1 MSWANRLRVAAEV
14 AGALSYLHSAASIPI
29 IHRDVKSANIL
40 LDDNLTAK
48 VADFGAS
55 RLNPSDQTQITTL
68 VKGTMGYLDPEY
80 FHTSMLTEKSD
91 VYSFGVVL
99 AELLTGEM
107 PISFERSQEERN
119 LATYFTVSVIENNLL
134 RVLDVGIANEGNT
147 EQVRAVAE
155 LTKRCLSMKGEE
167 RPTMKEV
174 AAELEGLRGFE
185 RFSVGKQRNEETF
198 KTEPAQVDL
207 YATSS
212 GSYGNETSAQYSLEM
227 EMASS
232 MNYPR

>member
-1 MSWANRLRVAAEV
+1 MSWESRLRIAAEI
-14 AGALSYLHSAASIPI
+14 AGALAYLHSAASIPI
-29 IHRDVKSANIL
+29 IHRDVKSSNIL

-80 FHTSMLTEKSD
+80 FRKSKLTEKSD

-99 AELLTGEM
+99 AELLTGEV
-107 PISFERSQEERN
+107 PISFERSEEKQN
-119 LATYFTVSVIENNLL
+119 LAAYFTVSMTENNLL
-134 RVLDVGIANEGNT
+134 RILDVGIINEGNT
-147 EQVRAVAE
+147 QQLHAVAE
-155 LTKRCLSMKGEE
+155 LAKKCLCMKGEE
-167 RPTMKEV
+167 RPAMKEI

-185 RFSVGKQRNEETF
+185 RRFLGNQRNDETVSLDS
-198 KTEPAQVDL
+198 THVEI
-207 YATSS
+207 YATSFGLYDS
-212 GSYGNETSAQYSLEM
+212 GESGQHSLEM

-232 MNYPR
+232 MNFPR